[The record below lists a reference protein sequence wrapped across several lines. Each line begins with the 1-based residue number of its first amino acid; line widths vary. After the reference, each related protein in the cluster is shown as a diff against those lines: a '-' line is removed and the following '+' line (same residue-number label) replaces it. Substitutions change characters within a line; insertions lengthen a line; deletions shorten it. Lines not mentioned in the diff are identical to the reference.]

1 MTSQLRL
8 TLLPGLIGIALCSG
22 FAERMAAQDVK
33 NTSYV
38 APDKTRVLQ
47 HSLVVPASI
56 REIWDAFTTTEG
68 IKTWAVPVASVD
80 FRIGGIWESSYNRN
94 GSIGAPGNIKNRYL
108 SYLPMRMISFQAI
121 NAPPTFQYPEVL
133 SEIFSVIEL
142 EELGARSVRVTASM
156 VGFRNSEAHDAV
168 YQFFDSGNASTLRNL
183 YQRFTN
189 GPTDWNRSQLGRE

>member
-1 MTSQLRL
+1 MTPFFRL
-8 TLLPGLIGIALCSG
+8 AIPPTLALVFCFAS
-22 FAERMAAQDVK
+22 AERMAAQDVK

-38 APDKTRVLQ
+38 TPDKTRVLQ

-56 REIWDAFTTTEG
+56 QEIWAALTTTEG

-108 SYLPMRMISFQAI
+108 SYIPMRMISFQAI
-121 NAPPTFQYPEVL
+121 NAPPTFQHPEVL

-142 EELGARSVRVTASM
+142 EALGARSVRVTASM
-156 VGFRNSEAHDAV
+156 VGFKNNEAHDAV
-168 YQFFDSGNASTLRNL
+168 YSFFDSGNASTLRNL
-183 YQRFTN
+183 YQRFAN
-189 GPTDWNRSQLGRE
+189 GPTDWNRSQLGRD